1 MEVNRLRRSGLIFFV
16 FLFLAEL
23 RDIEG
28 FVDHLWDGLDLCA
41 QLLLDA
47 VQGEA
52 IVVSDQVDG
61 NTWKSK

>member
-23 RDIEG
+23 RDVEWL
-28 FVDHLWDGLDLCA
+28 VDHLWDGLDLRA